1 MGPTKCVKWSLYCP
15 PYLFGYLLVLFE
27 YAQLGSP
34 GKGFLLD
41 PTLFGDQFGHA
52 GDWYDSL
59 AWVAHANK
67 SPQPWYPV
75 KLGATN
81 KKNDIGDRNKNPI
94 PSAVLASFICYKMR
108 LKMRNCLQRPRL
120 D

>member
-1 MGPTKCVKWSLYCP
+1 
-15 PYLFGYLLVLFE
+15 LFGYLLVLFE